1 MSILENKQF
10 HGLPGLGATGQR
22 GATGAEGSSIL
33 FGYIEDFFELEEV
46 HIDEFVRY
54 ASRGSGDQTAH
65 CRVERIMTGLLEK
78 NLAPNKSTQ

>member
-54 ASRGSGDQTAH
+54 ASRGSGDTF
-65 CRVERIMTGLLEK
+65 
-78 NLAPNKSTQ
+78 